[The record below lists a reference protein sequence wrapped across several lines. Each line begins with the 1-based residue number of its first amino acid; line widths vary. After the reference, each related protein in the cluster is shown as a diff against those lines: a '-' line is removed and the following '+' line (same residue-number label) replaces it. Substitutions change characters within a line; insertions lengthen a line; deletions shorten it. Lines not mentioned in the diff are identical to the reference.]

1 VPFCVQFHIVYN
13 LVADRTERG
22 VFFLE
27 DDRRV
32 VGVLKSKLTGLADVS
47 AKSVLEQTNNIL
59 SSSTKWLG
67 SPGEIRLL
75 SRIYQEWPELFST
88 SPVPEVGS
96 STIFTLMLQAPDSD
110 YNGPVTIYPFTRW
123 T

>member
-1 VPFCVQFHIVYN
+1 MPFCVQFHIVYN

-32 VGVLKSKLTGLADVS
+32 VGVLKSKLTGLADVF

-75 SRIYQEWPELFST
+75 SRIYPEWPELFLHEFG
-88 SPVPEVGS
+88 PRGRLFDHFHGDAPS
-96 STIFTLMLQAPDSD
+96 SRQ
-110 YNGPVTIYPFTRW
+110 
-123 T
+123 